1 MKTERRLKGSGTLF
15 KRPNGYYVYQ
25 FVDIDGK
32 IKTKTLRDSNGDPI
46 TLKREAE
53 KCITSIRYDIEAVRL
68 LSSRAEYL
76 TKAAEIKQLII
87 RKHITLTSL
96 WQKYLTSP
104 NRPDS
109 GNVTLQGYKSILNR
123 FILYCSSRGFTEI
136 TDVTEETAMEYM
148 AVLWDENISS
158 RTYNKHLQALKLIF
172 KTILGDTSPFI
183 AIKTKTLE
191 QESRQA
197 FTPEQINAIFSKL
210 DEPDFYILY
219 KDEMRLLLLLG
230 LAFGLRL
237 HDAACFQWSF
247 IKGDTVEFK
256 PAKTRR
262 RQKDTVVLPI
272 PAILQNRF
280 KSARNWKVDCY
291 VLPKIAHRYMT
302 NPSGISQDVN
312 KLLQASGIKTREAA
326 TPDIRRHKY
335 IDNHGKCKT
344 RHIGRYSFHS
354 FRHTFCTLAANA
366 GHNPSIIQ
374 SIVGHSDIKMTA
386 HYTHYSLDAK
396 LQVLNAIP
404 LPDLMSCS
412 HNILHDIICQI
423 PMSKLAVLAD
433 YLDVNLTAFQKA
445 KLTELLQK

>member
-25 FVDIDGK
+25 FIDIDGK
-32 IKTKTLRDSNGDPI
+32 TKTKTLRDSDGKPI
-46 TLKREAE
+46 TLKSEAE
-53 KCITSIRYDIEAVRL
+53 KYAASIRHDVDTMRQ

-76 TKAAEIKQLII
+76 AKAAEIKQLII
-87 RKHITLTSL
+87 RKQITLDSL
-96 WQKYLTSP
+96 WQKYLASP

-109 GNVTLQGYKSILNR
+109 GNVTLQGYESILNR
-123 FILYCSSRGFTEI
+123 FISYCSGKGFMKI
-136 TDVTEETAMEYM
+136 TDVIEDTAMEYM
-148 AVLWDENISS
+148 AALWAENISS

-172 KTILGDTSPFI
+172 KTVLGDTSPFI
-183 AIKTKTLE
+183 EIKTKTLE

-197 FTPEQINAIFSKL
+197 FTPQQINDIFSKL
-210 DEPDFYILY
+210 DEPDFYMLY
-219 KDEMRLLLLLG
+219 KNEMRLLLMLG

-262 RQKDTVVLPI
+262 RQKGTVILPI
-272 PAILQNRF
+272 PAILQNQF
-280 KSARNWKVDCY
+280 ETARNWKVDCY
-291 VLPKIAHRYMT
+291 VLPKVARRYMT
-302 NPSGISQDVN
+302 NPSGISQDIN
-312 KLLQASGIKTREAA
+312 KLLQSSGIETREVA
-326 TPDIRRHKY
+326 TSDVRRHKY
-335 IDNHGKCKT
+335 IDSQGQCQT

-366 GHNPSIIQ
+366 GHNPSVIR

-396 LQVLNAIP
+396 RQVMNAIP
-404 LPDLMSCS
+404 LPDSVC
-412 HNILHDIICQI
+412 NPPVLHDIICQI
-423 PMSKLAVLAD
+423 PASKLALLAG
-433 YLDVNLTAFQKA
+433 YLDANLSLFQKSEV
-445 KLTELLQK
+445 TELWQK